1 MQKGPGQVLHE
12 SHGINLCFQN
22 SSVPFQMD
30 SSIDPGA
37 GNVTPP
43 VTFEKAYAN
52 SQAVRDGA
60 VAAEGVETNGK
71 SVQKPKRKKHRPK
84 VIKEVQS
91 AKSQKPKTPNPP
103 KEKGNQHTGKRK
115 YVRRKGL
122 NPPATQPPTG
132 GTDIQTRAEP
142 GATQRC
148 LNFDREDTH
157 GNTDLVSQIQVTQM
171 PTVSENHLTS
181 ISGVER
187 SSTQVSCHWGG
198 TNSSFSSV
206 DPMADSCEL
215 RVDSMPKR
223 AAFDLNNSVINQMP
237 ISYSNLMESSDQFL
251 HYDSRGRVQNN
262 QLLDFHPGTPVS
274 FTYLNSSVNQ
284 MQNNLANLD
293 QYIGASQSS
302 TEQSPRHDQLVHLIR
317 MFENQAAPAQRSERV
332 SVRDAFNPEACLR
345 EGAMINQMAQCY
357 RPQDSI
363 FAPPRHI
370 ERDAM
375 SGDMNEFSA
384 KNDDL
389 KCATNSNYRIGAGFE
404 FGGSPDFSDVL
415 ATSKKREHNAINGH
429 TISFG
434 MDFDNTNKTR
444 LFYNDHLSTS
454 SQTSYFPETCKR
466 MRSDNLSSQLNSAMG
481 NFSSSSVCSGSWN
494 TNKVSAIK
502 PGACTLADVQRLM
515 AREKSRASQRMID
528 LGISEN
534 NMAQLHAKP
543 DLQNIVDKNCFAL
556 HGREYGSFT
565 GQHIQSP
572 GCTMNPLGESTIPR
586 NGAYQPQSC
595 EIRPSQHHSSD
606 SISLPAK
613 WCTYVS
619 TAHTQLPNSTENPS
633 MENYIQGNDIHQLHS
648 LENIAVD
655 KSVLFS
661 EPHKTSTQDDTVN
674 YYSTAASSDA
684 QVRTTNAEIVKPF
697 SQPPRDG
704 NCHPESSRLTTEAK
718 SSEKPKVRGRP
729 RKDAKTN
736 GTPEDRNSTGK
747 KNVGRAKKRVSSKG
761 ASSEFLKTDSIT
773 CASEPSTAT
782 IPRMIITESEKYG
795 ETTLNVLKA
804 SDRDNYCDTSKQAHK
819 GFNSQDTT
827 PSVDPLDAIIQ
838 KIKIL
843 SINRPDAV
851 AAEIPQNAL
860 VPYEGG
866 YGALVPFERKVKKS
880 RSRAKVNID
889 PVTTLMWNLLM
900 GPDMSDGAE
909 GLDKDKEKWLEEERR
924 VFRGRVDSFIA
935 RMHLVQGDRRFSP
948 WKGSVVD
955 SVVGVFLTQNVSDH
969 LSSSAFM
976 AVAAKF
982 PAKSEVPEEHVAD
995 ISHTPHQGQND
1006 SCPGL
1011 FGDSTKLQGKLSVEE
1026 ISDIRSLI
1034 TTDDNEESNSNEL
1047 IGSSS
1052 GCGANHVAEG
1062 CPDSCRKSLNGSH
1075 ENGPA
1080 GSVFPT
1086 TGFSCGVE
1094 AEDGSLED
1102 VISSQNSAVSSHIS
1116 PDHLFHITD
1125 PLGSSSVQ
1133 NFTEDACIIRNI
1145 SNGIGISSE
1154 YTEIP
1159 SMQDP
1164 KNIANGN
1171 AGSSEYH
1178 GGSRLPVSGVNKGLF
1193 LDLNRSYQPVHSSIY
1208 VQNGQSDFTGVS
1220 CFNYMDQSFYTGSDR
1235 VNLSS
1240 VTQSEASQAASSMD
1254 NISKTKLTN
1263 PPSHLL
1269 YRISGSV
1276 SQDGTPF
1283 PSVSSQQGDFSPIIK
1298 QNLQPVISP
1307 EDLSFSKKRTFCETH
1322 LSRNK
1327 ADTSSVELHSHSELQ
1342 EAYTTTTKQT
1352 RGELQSGCTE
1362 LNGDVRVQATEYG
1375 KHCSLNLCENQNPH
1389 SNVLQGVSS
1398 GSAQKFTDIQ
1408 KGPLEI
1414 PTDGSKAA
1422 KVRGRPKKKTYDW
1435 DSLRKEVLSKCGDK
1449 PRSHNAK
1456 DTVDWEAVRQADVR
1470 KISETIRERG
1480 MNNMLAERIKEFLN
1494 RLVRDHGSVDLE
1506 WLRDVQPDKAKDYLL
1521 SIRGLGLKSVECV
1534 RLLTLHHMA
1543 FPVDTNVGRICVRLG
1558 WVPLQPL
1565 PESLQLH
1572 LLEMYPMLEQI
1583 QKYLWPRLCKLDQR
1597 TLYELHYQM
1606 ITFGK
1611 VFCSKSKPNC
1621 NSCPMR
1627 AECKHFASAF
1637 ASARLALPGPQ
1648 EKSLVTSEDPNAT
1661 GFCHQTYTDS
1671 RTVGQLEWNAN
1682 HPRHAIPG
1690 NHQPIIEEP
1699 PSPEPEAENAETNED
1714 AIEDFCYE
1722 DPDEIPRIDLNIEQF
1737 TQNLKSYM
1745 QANNLEIEQADMSKA
1760 LVAITPAAASIP
1772 TPKLKNVSRLRTEHH
1787 VYELPD
1793 EHPLLEGLEPR
1804 EQDDPSPYLLSIW
1817 TPGETAQSTDA
1828 PMTFCNSEETG
1839 KLCGTSTCFNCN
1851 NIRETQ
1857 AQKVRGTLLIPCR
1870 TAMRG
1875 SFPLNGTYF
1884 QVNEVFAD
1892 HDSSQNPIDVPRSLI
1907 WNLPRRTVYFGTSV
1921 PTIFRGLTTQ
1931 EIQQCFWRG
1940 FVCVRGFDRTVRAPR
1955 PLYARFHFPASK
1967 VARGKKPGASKEEE

>member
-1 MQKGPGQVLHE
+1 MSETLPIAMQVHLLYPARARDVQLTASEASDPPGQPFRHVFLTRSHQGGGLNEQAASRVDACGFGSSPNLPAFGLRPSASPASNRAKYGSNLTGHIRGRNMQKGPGQVLHE

-935 RMHLVQGDRRFSP
+935 RDRRFSP

-1052 GCGANHVAEG
+1052 GCGANH
-1062 CPDSCRKSLNGSH
+1062 
-1075 ENGPA
+1075 
-1080 GSVFPT
+1080 
-1086 TGFSCGVE
+1086 
-1094 AEDGSLED
+1094 
-1102 VISSQNSAVSSHIS
+1102 
-1116 PDHLFHITD
+1116 
-1125 PLGSSSVQ
+1125 
-1133 NFTEDACIIRNI
+1133 
-1145 SNGIGISSE
+1145 
-1154 YTEIP
+1154 
-1159 SMQDP
+1159 DP

-1178 GGSRLPVSGVNKGLF
+1178 GGSRLPVS
-1193 LDLNRSYQPVHSSIY
+1193 
-1208 VQNGQSDFTGVS
+1208 GVS

-1269 YRISGSV
+1269 YRISGS
-1276 SQDGTPF
+1276 
-1283 PSVSSQQGDFSPIIK
+1283 
-1298 QNLQPVISP
+1298 
-1307 EDLSFSKKRTFCETH
+1307 
-1322 LSRNK
+1322 
-1327 ADTSSVELHSHSELQ
+1327 
-1342 EAYTTTTKQT
+1342 
-1352 RGELQSGCTE
+1352 
-1362 LNGDVRVQATEYG
+1362 
-1375 KHCSLNLCENQNPH
+1375 
-1389 SNVLQGVSS
+1389 
-1398 GSAQKFTDIQ
+1398 
-1408 KGPLEI
+1408 
-1414 PTDGSKAA
+1414 
-1422 KVRGRPKKKTYDW
+1422 
-1435 DSLRKEVLSKCGDK
+1435 
-1449 PRSHNAK
+1449 
-1456 DTVDWEAVRQADVR
+1456 
-1470 KISETIRERG
+1470 
-1480 MNNMLAERIKEFLN
+1480 EFLN

-1611 VFCSKSKPNC
+1611 VFVSKSKPNC

-1682 HPRHAIPG
+1682 HPRHAISG

-1699 PSPEPEAENAETNED
+1699 PSPEPEAENAEMKED

-1772 TPKLKNVSRLRTEHH
+1772 IPKLKNVSRLRTEHH

-1793 EHPLLEGLEPR
+1793 EHPLLEGVSSQQLSTTDCFHVEYQNITTNFDLFISMQLEPR

-1817 TPGETAQSTDA
+1817 TPG
-1828 PMTFCNSEETG
+1828 
-1839 KLCGTSTCFNCN
+1839 K
-1851 NIRETQ
+1851 
-1857 AQKVRGTLLIPCR
+1857 
-1870 TAMRG
+1870 
-1875 SFPLNGTYF
+1875 
-1884 QVNEVFAD
+1884 
-1892 HDSSQNPIDVPRSLI
+1892 
-1907 WNLPRRTVYFGTSV
+1907 
-1921 PTIFRGLTTQ
+1921 TIFLNFCSYT
-1931 EIQQCFWRG
+1931 CCSF
-1940 FVCVRGFDRTVRAPR
+1940 C
-1955 PLYARFHFPASK
+1955 
-1967 VARGKKPGASKEEE
+1967 